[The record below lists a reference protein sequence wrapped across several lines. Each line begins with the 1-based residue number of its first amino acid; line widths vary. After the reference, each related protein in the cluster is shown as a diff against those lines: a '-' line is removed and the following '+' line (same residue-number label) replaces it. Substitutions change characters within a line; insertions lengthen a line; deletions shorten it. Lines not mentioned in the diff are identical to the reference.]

1 MIEKFFFILITI
13 RLQKHCKPSEAIR
26 VFHLLSWN
34 CPHTGVG
41 DTKRAMVGE
50 PRALPYITS
59 GQVDQG
65 DDTIFA
71 SELTHRQNIAKGTAH
86 LREVFSSCR
95 KVFSFHK
102 DFGKASHKLIFNN
115 FKNFS
120 QSHTDQVSR
129 TSVRDGYGYPNR

>member
-1 MIEKFFFILITI
+1 
-13 RLQKHCKPSEAIR
+13 
-26 VFHLLSWN
+26 
-34 CPHTGVG
+34 
-41 DTKRAMVGE
+41 MVGE

-102 DFGKASHKLIFNN
+102 DFAKASHKLIFNN

-129 TSVRDGYGYPNR
+129 TSVRDGYGYQNR

>member
-1 MIEKFFFILITI
+1 MRGANFFYIHDSFSFL
-13 RLQKHCKPSEAIR
+13 LPLDNKKHCQPSEAIR

-34 CPHTGVG
+34 CPPTGVG

-71 SELTHRQNIAKGTAH
+71 SELTHRQNSAKGTAH
-86 LREVFSSCR
+86 LRELSVF
-95 KVFSFHK
+95 
-102 DFGKASHKLIFNN
+102 ASVTALPNN
-115 FKNFS
+115 ANLSPKS
-120 QSHTDQVSR
+120 
-129 TSVRDGYGYPNR
+129 

>member
-1 MIEKFFFILITI
+1 
-13 RLQKHCKPSEAIR
+13 
-26 VFHLLSWN
+26 
-34 CPHTGVG
+34 
-41 DTKRAMVGE
+41 MVGE

-95 KVFSFHK
+95 KIFSFHSVPQTHFQQLQK
-102 DFGKASHKLIFNN
+102 LQPESHRSGLQNFSKGRVRLPKQMSLGKLPKEGERGGVIFNSKLYIADFGHLYRF
-115 FKNFS
+115 FF
-120 QSHTDQVSR
+120 R
-129 TSVRDGYGYPNR
+129 CFP